1 MNFVSVH
8 QSTLRAKCY
17 LWHRSPRKA
26 TAPPSTTTPLH
37 RRCLTSSLRSSTRSG
52 PSLPWSPCSTSPRP
66 SPRRTSSTT
75 SRLWTTRNSATE
87 DLPSPSHQRVSS
99 RAPSRWRA
107 SRPSSTPRS
116 PRSWTRSGSRQRRT
130 RRKKKRGTKGLKRYK
145 GSATCKSHRHSLCKL
160 RYHEMLSH
168 FALLKDWATKNEK
181 RILIVS

>member
-1 MNFVSVH
+1 MNFVSAH

-17 LWHRSPRKA
+17 QWHRTPRKA

-37 RRCLTSSLRSSTRSG
+37 KRCPTSSTRSG

-75 SRLWTTRNSATE
+75 SRPWTTRNSATE
-87 DLPSPSHQRVSS
+87 DLPSPSLPRASS

-116 PRSWTRSGSRQRRT
+116 RRSWTRSGSRQRRT
-130 RRKKKRGTKGLKRYK
+130 RRKKKKGTKGWKRYK

-160 RYHEMLSH
+160 RYHKMLSH
-168 FALLKDWATKNEK
+168 FALPKDWGTKNETQ
-181 RILIVS
+181 ILLVS